1 MNCVDRNSV
10 LLPAAGHFVTLVMIV
25 EGFCTVLADV
35 WFYFRLSC
43 SLRASVSPFICCVVY
58 FGVMALDVQV
68 TDFEFLRLSH
78 RIRLTNIE
86 MIDYQLWKTLI
97 LDTLIIKLL

>member
-1 MNCVDRNSV
+1 M
-10 LLPAAGHFVTLVMIV
+10 LV
-25 EGFCTVLADV
+25 GV
-35 WFYFRLSC
+35 WFYFRLFC
-43 SLRASVSPFICCVVY
+43 SLRALDSPFSCGVVY

-78 RIRLTNIE
+78 HIRPTNIQ